1 MNAQDITPQIL
12 EDTFTLSQLTRRV
25 NLLKEVTSKKVFGGE
40 STNLEEYIQREDLA
54 WLKVLPP
61 NFFSAFNKENFTTTF
76 LELEKYISW
85 IKPLVVHLPFDL
97 PTDEIKKLGTYLR
110 KNFAS
115 VMVMDIKIDPSLIGG
130 CALVWN
136 GVYKDYSIRK
146 VLEENKVDIITKV
159 RKFL

>member
-1 MNAQDITPQIL
+1 MNAQDITPKIL
-12 EDTFTLSQLTRRV
+12 EDTFSLSQLKRRV
-25 NLLKEVTSKKVFGGE
+25 NLLKQVTSKKVFGGDNP
-40 STNLEEYIQREDLA
+40 NLEEYAQREDFA
-54 WLKVLPP
+54 WLNSLTDD
-61 NFFSAFNKENFTTTF
+61 FYGAFNKENFTTTF

-136 GVYKDYSIRK
+136 GIYKDYSIRK
-146 VLEENKVDIITKV
+146 VLEENKVEIITKV